1 MKNKVV
7 IVTGASSG
15 IGRQTALALR
25 DMECI
30 VYDFSRRDIPAEN
43 VRHISVDVT
52 NENAVIQAVDAVA
65 KSEGGI
71 DAVINCAGFGVVD
84 AAVEAVG
91 CVVVGYEGYD
101 FEVFEDYREF
111 AYFFRYLATEGHF
124 VFVVRC
130 EYEWFAPSVCE
141 DGAEGVVVGVVVA
154 AFELEGFDV
163 RLCEPYVYA
172 RIREGLDCFATDGN
186 CELAVCFVICMCDV
200 HVERCD

>member
-1 MKNKVV
+1 M
-7 IVTGASSG
+7 
-15 IGRQTALALR
+15 
-25 DMECI
+25 
-30 VYDFSRRDIPAEN
+30 
-43 VRHISVDVT
+43 
-52 NENAVIQAVDAVA
+52 
-65 KSEGGI
+65 
-71 DAVINCAGFGVVD
+71 D

-130 EYEWFAPSVCE
+130 ENEFLSPSASECST
-141 DGAEGVVVGVVVA
+141 DCVVVRVVVA

-172 RIREGLDCFATDGN
+172 RVREGLDCFAANGN
-186 CELAVCFVICMCDV
+186 CELAV
-200 HVERCD
+200 

>member
-1 MKNKVV
+1 MYEIWLGGYEIVGYMK
-7 IVTGASSG
+7 IGAL
-15 IGRQTALALR
+15 IAPIF
-25 DMECI
+25 MW
-30 VYDFSRRDIPAEN
+30 DIHF
-43 VRHISVDVT
+43 RMLFF
-52 NENAVIQAVDAVA
+52 
-65 KSEGGI
+65 EGY
-71 DAVINCAGFGVVD
+71 GFGVVD

-91 CVVVGYEGYD
+91 CVVVGYESYD
-101 FEVFEDYREF
+101 FYIFKDDWEF

-130 EYEWFAPSVCE
+130 EYEWFAPSACE